1 MFDEFFDNF
10 DASYLM
16 AIAGLCLLGYWLLK
30 TSLGRRALIDS
41 RPRRNRMPSALPWV
55 FLLLWFCVTIT
66 AVFIIDY
73 LNAKLS
79 EEKLVFIQTV
89 AQALINIAFGIGA
102 LILVRRFFAR
112 RLKGF
117 GFNFRK
123 IPKDIIFAFSYL
135 FAVVPVVYAAL
146 QMTFVIGKLIY
157 GGDFEIQPHEQ
168 IEQIESY
175 TQPAIQAAIL
185 ISGAVVTPFFEEV
198 LFRGLIQ
205 TTIRSYNIRP
215 WPAIVITSIIFT
227 LLHPSGLQPAV
238 FVLGMLLG
246 YAYEKSG
253 SLFRPMFIH
262 ALFNGLTLITAIARS
277 G

>member
-1 MFDEFFDNF
+1 MYREFIDNF
-10 DASYLM
+10 DVSYL
-16 AIAGLCLLGYWLLK
+16 IPLSGLCLFGYWLLK
-30 TSLGRRALIDS
+30 TSLGRSALAGS
-41 RPRRNRMPSALPWV
+41 RPRRNSMPSAFPWI
-55 FLLLWFCVTIT
+55 FLLLWFCVIIIAT
-66 AVFIIDY
+66 FIIDF
-73 LNAKLS
+73 LTAKSS

-89 AQALINIAFGIGA
+89 TQAVINAAFGIGA
-102 LILVRRFFAR
+102 LMAVRSYFVR

-117 GFNFRK
+117 GLNFKK

-135 FAVVPVVYAAL
+135 FAVVPVVYAVLRA
-146 QMTFVIGKLIY
+146 TFLVGKLIF
-157 GGDFEIQPHEQ
+157 GADFQIEPHEQ
-168 IEQIESY
+168 IEMIKDY

-185 ISGAVVTPFFEEV
+185 ISGALVTPFFEEV

-205 TTIRSYNIRP
+205 TTIRSYNIKP
-215 WPAIVITSIIFT
+215 WPAIILTSIVFT

-253 SLFRPMFIH
+253 SLFRSMFIH
-262 ALFNGLTLITAIARS
+262 ALFNGISLIAAISQS

>member
-10 DASYLM
+10 DASYL
-16 AIAGLCLLGYWLLK
+16 IPISGLCLFGYWLLN

-41 RPRRNRMPSALPWV
+41 RPRRNRMSSAFPWV
-55 FLLLWFCVTIT
+55 FLLLWFCITII
-66 AVFIIDY
+66 AAFIIDS
-73 LNAKLS
+73 LTAKSS
-79 EEKLVFIQTV
+79 EQEVVFIQTV
-89 AQALINIAFGIGA
+89 AQALINVAFAFVA
-102 LILVRRFFAR
+102 LIAAGKFFAR

-117 GFNFRK
+117 GINLKK
-123 IPKDIIFAFSYL
+123 IPKDLIFAFSYL

-146 QMTFVIGKLIY
+146 QATFVIGRLVF
-157 GGDFEIQPHEQ
+157 GGDFQIQPHEQ
-168 IEQIESY
+168 IEMIESY

-185 ISGAVVTPFFEEV
+185 ISGALVTPFFEEI

-205 TTIRSYNIRP
+205 SSIRSYNIRP

-262 ALFNGLTLITAIARS
+262 ALFNGLTLITAISRS

>member
-1 MFDEFFDNF
+1 MFKEFIYNF
-10 DASYLM
+10 DASCL
-16 AIAGLCLLGYWLLK
+16 IPISGLCLLGYWLLK

-41 RPRRNRMPSALPWV
+41 WPRRNMMPSAFPWA
-55 FLLLWFCVTIT
+55 FLLLWLCVILI
-66 AVFIIDY
+66 AAYIIDF
-73 LNAKLS
+73 LTAKSS
-79 EEKLVFIQTV
+79 EEKLIFIQTV
-89 AQALINIAFGIGA
+89 TQAVINIAFAIGA
-102 LILVRRFFAR
+102 LIAAGNFFAR

-117 GFNFRK
+117 GLNFRK

-135 FAVVPVVYAAL
+135 FAVIPVVYAVL
-146 QMTFVIGKLIY
+146 QATFIIGKLIY
-157 GGDFEIQPHEQ
+157 GGDFQIERHEQ
-168 IEQIESY
+168 IELVQNY

-185 ISGAVVTPFFEEV
+185 IGGALVTPFFEEV

-205 TTIRSYNIRP
+205 STIRSYNIRP
-215 WPAIVITSIIFT
+215 WPAIVITSVIFT
-227 LLHPSGLQPAV
+227 LFHPFGLQPAV

-262 ALFNGLTLITAIARS
+262 ALFNGLTLITAISRS